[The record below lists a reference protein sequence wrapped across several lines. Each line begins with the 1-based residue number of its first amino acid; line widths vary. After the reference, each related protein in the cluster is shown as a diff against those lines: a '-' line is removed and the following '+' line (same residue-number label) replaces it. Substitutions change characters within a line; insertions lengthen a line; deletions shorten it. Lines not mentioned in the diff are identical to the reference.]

1 MTQRVSTRTPS
12 GRNGELIANSTRQ
25 RASDSFRVGKV
36 RGDRRGDVWYLT
48 YYEQGQRHRPRVGSD
63 RKAAKQLA
71 AQINGQLASHAPAVL
86 SFQPVSI
93 DDLRTRW
100 RVVAA
105 RARLVADEAHESTV
119 RPGAPDQDSRRQ

>member
-1 MTQRVSTRTPS
+1 MTHRVSPRMQS
-12 GRNGELIANSTRQ
+12 GNNGDSIANTTRQ

-36 RGDRRGDVWYLT
+36 RGDRRGNIWYLT
-48 YYEQGQRHRPRVGSD
+48 YYELGQRHRPRVGSD

-93 DDLRTRW
+93 DDLR
-100 RVVAA
+100 
-105 RARLVADEAHESTV
+105 
-119 RPGAPDQDSRRQ
+119 SR